1 MSQRTYIACHH
12 PVSEQH
18 ESPPN
23 SFLDQLID
31 AINPLPDAVFAENA
45 VHDIYSVM
53 LGALGPYTD
62 LLHRKAVMCEV
73 LRVQAAFESDWNW
86 DEGVDTTN
94 PESQAHRTGE
104 ETGAFQVSWD
114 SMRFDNSLQDCVRP
128 FFPPADVDAFIKQM
142 KLNHALAV
150 EYCARLLRFNTRW
163 CGTINH
169 PIMVISH
176 VRRDAVAEFKSFL
189 QLNPVAGGDPDG
201 GSGGDGGT
209 GSGGGGGGGGVT
221 LHTPNGRAEIEEM
234 FGRPNNNDG
243 TLNEAW
249 ENANITLV
257 RPPDG
262 WQLFYQD
269 DDGLKPVSGIRLNK
283 NVADGFGQV
292 LTDIW
297 NHVKTDL
304 GGSASDNDIRKR
316 LHDLRLDQHSG
327 GFNYRVIHGTGR
339 LSLHS
344 YGIAIDWD
352 ADNNPQGHTSHTIP
366 DWWYDIWN
374 AHGWVDGR
382 HFSNPDP
389 MHVQFASGA

>member
-1 MSQRTYIACHH
+1 MSQRNYIACHN

-18 ESPPN
+18 QSPPN

-31 AINPLPDAVFAENA
+31 AINPLPDAVFAQNNQ
-45 VHDIYSVM
+45 HDIYSVM
-53 LGALGPYTD
+53 LGSLGPYTD

-86 DEGVDTTN
+86 NEGVDTTN
-94 PESQAHRTGE
+94 QHSLADKRGE

-114 SMRFDNSLQDCVRP
+114 SMHFDTSLKDCVRP
-128 FFPPADVDAFIKQM
+128 FFQPDDVDAFINQM

-150 EYCARLLRFNTRW
+150 EYCARLLRFNTTW

-169 PIMVISH
+169 ASMVISH

-189 QLNPVAGGDPDG
+189 QLNPVAGGD
-201 GSGGDGGT
+201 SGGDSGADGGPLP
-209 GSGGGGGGGGVT
+209 GGGGGDGP
-221 LHTPNGRAEIEEM
+221 LHTPNGRPEIEEM
-234 FGRPNNNDG
+234 FGRPNNNDF

-249 ENANITLV
+249 ESDNITLV

-269 DDGLKPVSGIRLNK
+269 DNGLKPVSGIRLHRK
-283 NVADGFGQV
+283 VADGFRAV

-297 NHVKTDL
+297 NHVNADL
-304 GGSASDNDIRKR
+304 GGNASENDIRKR

-327 GFNYRVIHGTGR
+327 GFNYRVIHGTGK

-352 ADNNPQGHTSHTIP
+352 ADHNPQGHSSHTMP
-366 DWWYDIWN
+366 VWWYDIWN

-382 HFSNPDP
+382 HFTNPDP